1 MYMNGEAFGGLE
13 SLKPSVPGYDTHGF
27 PYSKELP
34 PPYLKYRY
42 CVIITQYLYRR
53 YSFNRK
59 ELYRSMPGT
68 CFFDKLY

>member
-1 MYMNGEAFGGLE
+1 MNGEAFGVLE
-13 SLKPSVPGYDTHGF
+13 SLKTSVPGNDTLGF

-53 YSFNRK
+53 YSFNR
-59 ELYRSMPGT
+59 EEIYRRMPGT